1 MSERLQIEVTRGALV
16 ESVHYAHAAVADAGG
31 NLLFAAG
38 DGERVTFLRSSAK
51 PLQALA
57 MVESGAAERFGLTDR
72 EVAVTCA
79 SHYGE
84 PFHVEAVQSILQK
97 IGLDEE
103 ALACGTHPPTH
114 APSAAA
120 LIRAGE
126 PPRKIHNNC
135 SGKHASMLALCQH
148 AGWPV
153 AGYTA
158 PEHPVQQRLRQVVAA
173 VSGMSPD
180 DVYVAVDGCNAP
192 VFALPL
198 RRIARAFAVL
208 GRPDGQHT
216 DGGQAAGLS
225 AARAAA
231 LRRIS
236 RAMRTHPEMV
246 SGTGGFTTDLMRVAG
261 ENIVSKS
268 GAEALFCAGALAEGW
283 GIAVKIEDGDA
294 RAHPALVPQLLAALG
309 VISPAQRDA
318 LRALHPP
325 SVHNTAG
332 VAVGEVRPR
341 LTPAVAAL
349 SRESASP
356 R

>member
-1 MSERLQIEVTRGALV
+1 MAEPLQIEVTRGALV
-16 ESVHYAHAAVADAGG
+16 ESVHYAHAAVADAAGIV
-31 NLLFAAG
+31 LYAAG
-38 DGERVTFLRSSAK
+38 DADRVTFLRSSAK

-57 MVESGAAERFGLTDR
+57 MVESGAAADFGLTDR
-72 EVAVTCA
+72 EIAVTCA

-84 PFHVEAVQSILQK
+84 PFHVEAVQSILRK

-153 AGYTA
+153 ADYTA

-208 GRPDGQHT
+208 GRPDGRS
-216 DGGQAAGLS
+216 AGLS

-236 RAMRTHPEMV
+236 RAMRAHPEMV

-261 ENIVSKS
+261 NNIVSKS

-294 RAHPALVPQLLAALG
+294 RAHPALAPQLLAALG
-309 VISPAQRDA
+309 VISLKQRDR

-341 LTPAVAAL
+341 LTPTRAAL
-349 SRESASP
+349 SRVSAPP

>member
-1 MSERLQIEVTRGALV
+1 MSEPLQIEITRGALV
-16 ESVHYAHAAVADAGG
+16 ESAHRAHAAVADAAG
-31 NLLFAAG
+31 NLLYAAG
-38 DGERVTFLRSSAK
+38 DAERVTFLRSSAK

-72 EVAVTCA
+72 EIAVACA

-84 PFHVEAVQSILQK
+84 PFHVAAVRSILGK
-97 IGLDEE
+97 SGLDEE
-103 ALACGTHPPTH
+103 ALACGVHAPGH

-148 AGWPV
+148 AGWRIE
-153 AGYTA
+153 GYTA
-158 PEHPVQQRLRQVVAA
+158 PEHPVQARLRQVVAEMA
-173 VSGMSPD
+173 GMAPE

-198 RRIARAFAVL
+198 RSIARAFAL
-208 GRPDGQHT
+208 LAQP
-216 DGGQAAGLS
+216 AGVS
-225 AARAAA
+225 TERAAA
-231 LRRIS
+231 MRRIS
-236 RAMRTHPEMV
+236 RAMRAHPEMV
-246 SGTGGFTTDLMRVAG
+246 SGTNGFTTNLMRAAG

-268 GAEALFCAGALAEGW
+268 GAEALFCAGALAQGW

-294 RAHPALVPQLLAALG
+294 RAHPVLMPEFLAALG
-309 VISPAQRDA
+309 VISAGQRDR
-318 LRALHPP
+318 LRELHPP
-325 SVHNTAG
+325 AVYNTAG
-332 VAVGEVRPR
+332 AAVGAVRPR
-341 LTPAVAAL
+341 LTPAIAAL
-349 SRESASP
+349 SKVSAPP